1 MRKEYLRIANGTK
14 RNADTEQLHD
24 FCLTVYE
31 GEVAEIVGSRI
42 REVECLEALL
52 SGQDDFSSGSIFFRG
67 EKISVFGATKLL
79 RGHFVELA
87 NCNELVEQI
96 SIADNVFSLR
106 KEAGPLFVHEKEN
119 RMLLKQM
126 LDRFLLTID
135 PDQETSSLS
144 HLQRYQIRLLKLY
157 LDGVEAVLLDQ
168 REMDLTNEEFL
179 ELYRLVHMLKHKGI
193 TFLVLDYV
201 LPREWNMVDTLT
213 VVQNGSTV
221 LEYDTNS
228 SRYETQQQAA
238 VRALSNHETCKALHP
253 VRQDAP
259 IVLQLDQL
267 ATEKISK
274 IDMILHAGEIAAV
287 FCTSHEVE
295 MDFFQVLS
303 GYKKPIAGR
312 LLIDGVPASAENHAK
327 RIRQG
332 VLSVG
337 NCSSESYIFE
347 TLSVFDNYCLQK
359 GLRVKRIWWDSR
371 YRRFLRNQLDR
382 MFDRNISSKPMRAL
396 SPIEIQKLKF
406 KSCLLTHPKI
416 LICLNPFSSVDIKM
430 SLKANCLIQELAD
443 TGIAVLVLSQYH
455 STEGI
460 PGIKGYTM
468 SNHGLLFTSEPTSD
482 TEKRL
487 PD

>member
-1 MRKEYLRIANGTK
+1 MRKEYFRIANGTK

-42 REVECLEALL
+42 HEVECLEALL

-67 EKISVFGATKLL
+67 EKVSALGATKLL
-79 RGHFVELA
+79 RRHFVELA

-106 KEAGPLFVHEKEN
+106 KGIGPFFVHDKEN
-119 RMLLKQM
+119 RVLIKQM
-126 LDRFLLTID
+126 MDQFLLNID

-144 HLQRYQIRLLKLY
+144 HLQRYQIRLLKLF

-179 ELYRLVHMLKHKGI
+179 ELYRLVHMLKQKGL

-201 LPREWNMVDTLT
+201 LPREWSMVDTLT
-213 VVQNGSTV
+213 VVRNGSTI

-228 SRYETQQQAA
+228 SRHEIQQQAA
-238 VRALSNHETCKALHP
+238 VRALSDQETCKALHP
-253 VRQDAP
+253 ARQDAP

-267 ATEKISK
+267 STEKILK
-274 IDMILHAGEIAAV
+274 IDMILHVGEIATV
-287 FCTSHEVE
+287 FCTSHEIE

-312 LLIDGVPASAENHAK
+312 LLIDGVPAPADSHTE
-327 RIRQG
+327 RIKQG
-332 VLSVG
+332 ILSIG
-337 NCSSESYIFE
+337 NRSSDSYIFE

-371 YRRFLRNQLDR
+371 YRRLLRNQLDR
-382 MFDRNISSKPMRAL
+382 MFDRSISSKFMRDL
-396 SPIEIQKLKF
+396 SPLEIQKLKF
-406 KSCLLTHPKI
+406 KSCLLTHPKV

-430 SLKANCLIQELAD
+430 SLKANYLIQELAD

-455 STEGI
+455 STAGI
-460 PGIKGYTM
+460 PGIKGYVM
-468 SNHGLLFTSEPTSD
+468 SNHGLLFAGEPISGA
-482 TEKRL
+482 EKSL
-487 PD
+487 LG